1 MYTGRIIVLVKRAK
15 YIEETI
21 KDELEREFLPKDLY
35 FIKKEGSYYAVK
47 NYKGLLAILKDRS
60 REVKQY
66 LRRNKIKYRKGPE
79 NAIVKAAVYYDTI
92 NK

>member
-1 MYTGRIIVLVKRAK
+1 VLVKRVK

-21 KDELEREFLPKDLY
+21 KDELEREFLPQDLY
-35 FIKKEGSYYAVK
+35 FILKDDTYYSIK
-47 NYKGLLAILKDRS
+47 NYKGLLAVLKDRS
-60 REVKQY
+60 KEVKQY